1 MSFDNDEKK
10 RYNLYHLGPVM
21 RKHQLVEAW
30 VKSRISARALVP
42 GERLPSESQL
52 CSQFGVSRNVVRLA
66 IRNLVREGLVESTR
80 GVGTFCR
87 SRLPASHLSA
97 NVGVVE
103 FFISSYIYP
112 EIIRGCYTTLSRRGF
127 AVLLNQSEYNLERER
142 AILQE
147 LRKKKVGG
155 IIIAPIYG
163 AGDRSNALLL
173 EEIQNEGTAI
183 VLCDDYYPGR
193 NFSSVTLD
201 YHACGE
207 EAAAH
212 LWKKGHRRIG
222 IFYQKDFLV
231 KANRMKGVLDY
242 LGRMEAPVRPAWIV
256 GFNGQGPA
264 SEAAAAAERFFRGT
278 RELPSAFVCGNDED
292 ALCLIE
298 AAERQGIRIPHDL
311 SVVGFDNS
319 DIARLEK
326 ISLTSVYHPSFEIG
340 EKAAGILLD
349 KILRPELS
357 FVTRTIISP
366 SLVERSSVRNLDP
379 VPPVPP
385 STLLQRNVE

>member
-1 MSFDNDEKK
+1 VK
-10 RYNLYHLGPVM
+10 
-21 RKHQLVEAW
+21 KHQQVESW
-30 VKSRISARALVP
+30 VRGRISAGALVP
-42 GERLPSESQL
+42 GEKLPSESQL
-52 CSQFGVSRNVVRLA
+52 CAQFAVSRNAVRQA
-66 IRNLVREGLVESTR
+66 IRNLVEEGLVESTR

-87 SRLPASHLSA
+87 SRLPKSQLS
-97 NVGVVE
+97 VDIGLVE

-112 EIIRGCYTTLSRRGF
+112 EVIRGCYNALSRRGF
-127 AVLLNQSEYNLERER
+127 SVLLNQSEYNVERER
-142 AILQE
+142 TILLE
-147 LRKKKVGG
+147 LRRKKVGG

-173 EEIQNEGTAI
+173 EEIQAEGTAV

-193 NFSSVTLD
+193 SFSSVTLD
-201 YHACGE
+201 YYACGE
-207 EAAAH
+207 AAAAH

-242 LGRMEAPVRPAWIV
+242 LGRMEAPVRPGWIV
-256 GFNGQGPA
+256 GFNGQGPS
-264 SEAAAAAERFFRGT
+264 SEAPAAAERFFRGA
-278 RELPSAFVCGNDED
+278 REMPSAFVCGNDED
-292 ALCLIE
+292 ALRLIE
-298 AAERQGIRIPHDL
+298 AAEHHGVSIPDDL
-311 SVVGFDNS
+311 SVIGFDNS

-326 ISLTSVYHPSFEIG
+326 ISLTSVSHPSYEIG

-349 KILRPELS
+349 KIFHPEVQ

-366 SLVERSSVRNLDP
+366 CLVERTSVRALDP

-385 STLLQRNVE
+385 STLLSRNVE